1 MEIFTSDELSEVQPL
16 VSGSPSSSVT
26 RVKRLETMAG
36 KRSVS
41 AADFTKN
48 STSSG
53 LGDSFSHSL
62 HINPKRTRTPRYVPS
77 SNQSNGVASDES
89 ATSLIDSG
97 NSTEY
102 ANDVES
108 APLLRKDRLYA
119 SSSLTTTY
127 DSSNT
132 DITDSLRQKLHS
144 AVDSCQMPDKVIIFK
159 HVKTCILFI
168 ITILCCAVLMSNE
181 EVHEEDKM
189 VVLPKGREVLLHQ
202 NVCDTDTSNVRL
214 KLIGPFYSIDQNTT
228 NSTNTEIILKGLSEY
243 KINVTV
249 NWTALRQGDNV
260 EITKDLICPG
270 NGSCNL
276 SMRSDT
282 QIPIGWYTQQL
293 SWQLQN
299 EVIYAFLVLSF
310 VYVLIIFELVHRTLA
325 AMLGALAALSVLS
338 ALNERPS
345 LEVIIGW
352 IDMETLSLL
361 FGMMILVAILAET
374 GFFDYSAL
382 KAYKLAKGKIWP
394 LVTLLCVFSAVVS
407 SFLDNVTTILL
418 LTPVTIRLCE
428 VLNLDPRR
436 ILIAEV
442 LFSNIGG
449 TATAI
454 GDPPNVIIVGAL
466 SSKGITFSI
475 FTVHMFPGI
484 ILVSVA
490 GYGLLR
496 LYYRQI
502 DGLKNK
508 DPPDI
513 AEMKHEIAMW
523 RKAAM
528 RLQVITREETLM
540 RALFLQKALQIEHTL
555 NKMLHKGRKGLED
568 DKRETLRKLESQ
580 YTIKDYPMLLKSGL
594 VLFAV
599 ILLLFIY
606 SFVNAIHLDIGWIA
620 VLGALW
626 LLVLADV
633 SDMDRI
639 LHKVEWSTLIFFA
652 ALFILMEALA
662 ELGMITTIGDV
673 IAEIIK
679 SVGPEHRL
687 MLAIVVIIW
696 ISAIASSFIDNIPYT
711 TAMVPV
717 LQHLSENQELQLP
730 LVPLVTSL
738 AFGACLGGNGTLI
751 GASCNVVCAGIA
763 EQHGYGFTFWE
774 FFKIGFPMMIVST
787 LAATCYVLICHC
799 AIQWNYV

>member
-1 MEIFTSDELSEVQPL
+1 MDICSSEEVRDPNLALDETLGQSKA
-16 VSGSPSSSVT
+16 
-26 RVKRLETMAG
+26 KRLGSMASLN
-36 KRSVS
+36 R
-41 AADFTKN
+41 ADSFRN
-48 STSSG
+48 SSGSG
-53 LGDSFSHSL
+53 LGESMGHSL
-62 HINPKRTRTPRYVPS
+62 HINPKRTRTPRFASMPYQ
-77 SNQSNGVASDES
+77 SNQFDSEDSIT
-89 ATSLIDSG
+89 TSLVDSG
-97 NSTEY
+97 NTTDENFD
-102 ANDVES
+102 AES
-108 APLLRKDRLYA
+108 APLLGNSRTF
-119 SSSLTTTY
+119 STSLTSTY
-127 DSSNT
+127 TGSSAELT
-132 DITDSLRQKLHS
+132 ASLREKIHS
-144 AVDSCQMPDKVIIFK
+144 AVDSCHGLSKW
-159 HVKTCILFI
+159 TILKYLKILSLFV
-168 ITILCCAVLMSNE
+168 ITILCCAVIVSNPE
-181 EVHEEDKM
+181 EHEVDKIT
-189 VVLPKGREVLLHQ
+189 VLHKDQEVQLFKDIGT
-202 NVCDTDTSNVRL
+202 VDMPNVRL
-214 KLIGPFYSIDQNTT
+214 KVMGPFYDPDLNITGN
-228 NSTNTEIILKGLSEY
+228 NTEIFLRGQSES
-243 KINVTV
+243 KINLTI
-249 NWTALRQGDNV
+249 NNTALETGANILV
-260 EITKDLICPG
+260 TSDLFCHG
-270 NGSCNL
+270 NDSCVL
-276 SMRSDT
+276 SVRSDL
-282 QIPIGWYTQQL
+282 QIAIGWVTQEL
-293 SWQLQN
+293 SWQLEN

-325 AMLGALAALSVLS
+325 AMLGALAALAVLS

-345 LEVIIGW
+345 LEVIISW

-361 FGMMILVAILAET
+361 FGMMILVAILSET

-382 KAYKLAKGKIWP
+382 KAYKIAKGKIWP
-394 LVTLLCVFSAVVS
+394 LVTLLCVFSAIVS

-466 SSKGITFSI
+466 SSKGISFSV
-475 FTVHMFPGI
+475 FTMHMFPGI
-484 ILVSVA
+484 VFVSLA

-502 DGLKNK
+502 DRLKNK
-508 DPPDI
+508 DPQDI

-528 RLQVITREETLM
+528 RLQVITREETVM
-540 RALFLQKALQIEHTL
+540 RALFLQKALQIEHTM
-555 NKMLHKGRKGLED
+555 NKIIFKGRKCLED
-568 DKRETLRKLESQ
+568 DKKETLRKLESQ
-580 YTIKDYPMLLKSGL
+580 YVIKDYTMLLKSSI
-594 VLFAV
+594 VLLAV
-599 ILLLFIY
+599 IILLFIY
-606 SFVNAIHLDIGWIA
+606 SFVSALHLDIGWIA

-639 LHKVEWSTLIFFA
+639 LHKVEWSTLLFFA
-652 ALFILMEALA
+652 ALFILMEALS

-687 MLAIVVIIW
+687 LLAIVVITW

-717 LQHLSENQELQLP
+717 LQHLSEDKDLQLP
-730 LVPLVTSL
+730 LIPLVTSL

-774 FFKIGFPMMIVST
+774 FFKIGFPMMLVTT
-787 LAATCYVLICHC
+787 LAATCYILLCHSV
-799 AIQWNYV
+799 IHWNNV